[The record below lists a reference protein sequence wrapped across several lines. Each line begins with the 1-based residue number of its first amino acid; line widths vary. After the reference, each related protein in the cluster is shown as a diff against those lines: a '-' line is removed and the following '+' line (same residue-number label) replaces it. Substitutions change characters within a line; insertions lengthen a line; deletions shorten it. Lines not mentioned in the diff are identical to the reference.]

1 VSSGRLVRLHRQNKP
16 RSHVSWYGMEGTALL
31 HAHETSSQR
40 SHWIS
45 IAREFPGTAI
55 WVIVF
60 DTPYDVSCNPLPPPR
75 GRCCPPLIGDDS
87 WLCRYYAPPPQMHP
101 RFVRR
106 GCGTVSRASF
116 IAFSDTHISIISVGS
131 REKPPNNNGRQSW
144 DGCPLPLCVYH
155 GAAPAS

>member
-1 VSSGRLVRLHRQNKP
+1 MSSGRLVRLYRQNKP

-31 HAHETSSQR
+31 HTHETSSQR

-45 IAREFPGTAI
+45 IAREFPGTTV

-60 DTPYDVSCNPLPPPR
+60 DTPYDVSSNPLPPSR

-116 IAFSDTHISIISVGS
+116 IAFSDHSYIDYL
-131 REKPPNNNGRQSW
+131 GRFQ
-144 DGCPLPLCVYH
+144 GKTTQQ
-155 GAAPAS
+155 